1 MSEQSTVKVW
11 DPLVRIFHW
20 LLVGAFFTAY
30 LSAEESE
37 QLHILSGYL
46 IISIV
51 VGRLLWGFIGSPH
64 ARFKDFVVSP
74 KTAINY
80 FLAMVQRKHPRYL
93 GHNPAGAI
101 MILMLLG
108 SVVATVFTGMVTLG
122 IEEHTGPLANWV
134 QNMGWHDD
142 DVAEELHEF
151 FANFTVFLVIFHVS
165 GVLLESLL
173 HKDNLIKAMLTGKK
187 HEQP

>member
-1 MSEQSTVKVW
+1 MNTQSSTKVW

-20 LLVGAFFTAY
+20 LLVSAFFTSY
-30 LSAEESE
+30 LSAEESD

-51 VGRLLWGFIGSPH
+51 VGRVLWGFIGSTH
-64 ARFKDFVVSP
+64 ARFKDFIVSP

-80 FLAMVQRKHPRYL
+80 FLTLVQRKHPRYL

-108 SVVATVFTGMVTLG
+108 SVTATCFTGMLVLG
-122 IEEHTGPLANWV
+122 IEEHTGPLASWV
-134 QNMGWHDD
+134 QSMGWHDE
-142 DVAEELHEF
+142 VVEELHEF
-151 FANFTVFLVIFHVS
+151 FANFTVLLVFFHVS
-165 GVLLESLL
+165 GVIVESML
-173 HKDNLIKAMLTGKK
+173 HKDNLIKAMFTGNKR
-187 HEQP
+187 EQL